1 MSKALGA
8 VVFTST
14 AAMAR
19 VVVVC
24 TAGFLLERHG
34 ILRASQRKTVA
45 QIVTVCLVPC
55 LIFSSM
61 SFAIQSNRNVEE
73 WAVLPFWAVLHVGFG
88 VGISNLFIWA
98 RRKLS
103 AKYDTLP
110 LGGQDEGGEVGGSI
124 VLSPLGSGDD
134 GSGGAGGS
142 GSGSNSNSN
151 PPSRQL
157 LFSMDDAIIIVCVSF
172 PNSGNLPMALGQSV
186 CSVSFDDVFGDA
198 DADTCSAL
206 VVGYVALYLIIY
218 QPLLW
223 GLAPRFLEAGVATA
237 AITTTRTAAA
247 TTAEA
252 AAAMVEA
259 EAEASLSKEGGGG
272 GASQGSA
279 AAAAAASP
287 PPDVAAVAV
296 ADAAAGARTAAA
308 KVRGFLSRVP
318 PPIYACLLGLLAGAS
333 PPSFLFSE
341 SSWLKPAFTDAIVLL
356 GDAASRFSSLHL
368 SATKTHPP
376 I

>member
-1 MSKALGA
+1 M
-8 VVFTST
+8 
-14 AAMAR
+14 
-19 VVVVC
+19 
-24 TAGFLLERHG
+24 
-34 ILRASQRKTVA
+34 
-45 QIVTVCLVPC
+45 
-55 LIFSSM
+55 
-61 SFAIQSNRNVEE
+61 
-73 WAVLPFWAVLHVGFG
+73 LPFWAVLHVGFG

-223 GLAPRFLEAGVATA
+223 GSPRFLEAGVATA
-237 AITTTRTAAA
+237 ANTPRKWQQQQQQRRRQRWRMQKPKRPFEGRWWGRRITGCSCCCCCCSLRRRT
-247 TTAEA
+247 
-252 AAAMVEA
+252 
-259 EAEASLSKEGGGG
+259 
-272 GASQGSA
+272 
-279 AAAAAASP
+279 
-287 PPDVAAVAV
+287 
-296 ADAAAGARTAAA
+296 
-308 KVRGFLSRVP
+308 
-318 PPIYACLLGLLAGAS
+318 S
-333 PPSFLFSE
+333 PPSPS
-341 SSWLKPAFTDAIVLL
+341 P
-356 GDAASRFSSLHL
+356 
-368 SATKTHPP
+368 
-376 I
+376 